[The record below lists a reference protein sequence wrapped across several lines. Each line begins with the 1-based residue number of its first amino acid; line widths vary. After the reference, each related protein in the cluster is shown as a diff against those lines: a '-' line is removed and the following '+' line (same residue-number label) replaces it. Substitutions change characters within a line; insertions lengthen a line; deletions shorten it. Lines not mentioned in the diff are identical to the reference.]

1 MKTADLLKREH
12 ETILDFLQVLDSV
25 CRHME
30 SGSDVPAEDLS
41 IILDFID
48 SFIAGYHQSREERI
62 IFPAMENAGILN
74 RNGPLGSL
82 ISQHHTMQGYVRL
95 MKDALTHSP
104 FHRDKFIKSAE
115 DYTSLARSHIQRET
129 GEVFPLADSKME
141 QSGFDKLAMEL
152 EQYDIAVAG
161 PGRLDELYRIPG
173 LLKSEYQ

>member
-115 DYTSLARSHIQRET
+115 D
-129 GEVFPLADSKME
+129 
-141 QSGFDKLAMEL
+141 
-152 EQYDIAVAG
+152 
-161 PGRLDELYRIPG
+161 
-173 LLKSEYQ
+173 